1 VAGSSDSELGSGGS
15 EIGSGG
21 FPERQKR
28 ERESKSL
35 ARKTTPFAAD
45 DKARTKARGG
55 WREGKGEEET
65 IAHLGSKRDRSL
77 ARTHGVRDSGSC
89 CRRIWC

>member
-1 VAGSSDSELGSGGS
+1 MVAGWSGSELGSAGS

-28 ERESKSL
+28 EKEREREREREQSL

-55 WREGKGEEET
+55 WREGKGEQES
-65 IAHLGSKRDRSL
+65 IAHLGSK
-77 ARTHGVRDSGSC
+77 GGC
-89 CRRIWC
+89 

>member
-1 VAGSSDSELGSGGS
+1 MAGSSGSELGSGGS

-28 ERESKSL
+28 EEERERERESR
-35 ARKTTPFAAD
+35 A
-45 DKARTKARGG
+45 
-55 WREGKGEEET
+55 WRERRLPSRQTIKLAPRLPEAGGKKVSHIWEAREV
-65 IAHLGSKRDRSL
+65 ARS
-77 ARTHGVRDSGSC
+77 HGVRDSGSC

>member
-1 VAGSSDSELGSGGS
+1 MAGSSGSELGSGGS
-15 EIGSGG
+15 DIGSSG

-28 ERESKSL
+28 EEEREREREQSL

-55 WREGKGEEET
+55 WREGEGEEES
-65 IAHLGSKRDRSL
+65 IAHLGS
-77 ARTHGVRDSGSC
+77 
-89 CRRIWC
+89 